1 MNETFSISIENVL
14 ESIRHNSVVLSEY
27 HKKRYLFLKSYLKY
41 FRIPLIILNSINAIS
56 AIGMKA
62 YIQNQETISGI
73 NCLLFLIC
81 GIITSIELYLGISTS
96 MENELMNSKEFY
108 LLSTDIFKVLS
119 LHPNERQVE
128 GKSFLNEKYQ
138 RYCELIKNS
147 NLLKHHINDK
157 LTPIIKEID
166 TMKSASESSAENS
179 I

>member
-1 MNETFSISIENVL
+1 
-14 ESIRHNSVVLSEY
+14 
-27 HKKRYLFLKSYLKY
+27 
-41 FRIPLIILNSINAIS
+41 
-56 AIGMKA
+56 
-62 YIQNQETISGI
+62 
-73 NCLLFLIC
+73 
-81 GIITSIELYLGISTS
+81 

-147 NLLKHHINDK
+147 NLLKHHMNDK
-157 LTPIIKEID
+157 LAPIIKEMD
-166 TMKSASESSAENS
+166 TMKSISEGSENS